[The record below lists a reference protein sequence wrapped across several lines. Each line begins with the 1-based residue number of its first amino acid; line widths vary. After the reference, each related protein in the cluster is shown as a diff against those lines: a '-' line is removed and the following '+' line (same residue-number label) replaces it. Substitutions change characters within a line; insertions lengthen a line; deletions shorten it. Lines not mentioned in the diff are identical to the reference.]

1 MNRLQLSDYIV
12 FIVYFV
18 IVAGYGYY
26 VYQKKKKKSVSASH
40 DYFLAEGS
48 LTWWAIGASLIA
60 SNISAEQFIGMSG
73 NGYFVGIAVAAYEW
87 IAAVALIIIAVWFM
101 PVYLKNKIYTMPQFL
116 KQRYNETVSLIMA
129 IFWLLLYIFVNL
141 TSILY
146 LGAIAISGLVGPQ
159 YLHTILVA
167 LAVFSLIITLGGMKV
182 IGYTDVIQVAVLI
195 IGGFATIYFA
205 LTIVSERFGLG
216 SDAWAGFTA
225 LMDRAPDHFH
235 MILDKPN
242 DATVNAALG
251 GDAAAQNTIDK
262 YLILPGIAMYFAGQW
277 IVNLNYWGCNQY
289 ITQRALGAD
298 LQTARKGILFAGF
311 LKLMM
316 PIIVMLPGIAAFV
329 LHENGH
335 LEGLRGMDDA
345 YSAILGFLPSG
356 LKGLAI
362 AALTAA
368 IVASLAGKLNSIAT
382 IYTLDIHMK
391 YFRKRKAASDDGVPS
406 TAVAGGGLPL
416 PSGVNEGVDADGH
429 SAAPEGDEKN
439 MVWTGKVVAFV
450 SIFVAV
456 IFEWEDLLGIGGKGG
471 FTFIQEYTGFIS
483 PGVFAMFILG
493 MFWKRTT
500 GTAAVVGL
508 ITGLFMSIFFKLW
521 AVPLFGAETLLY
533 SAFPTTV
540 DGNVVYQ
547 IPFLI
552 NMGWAFFFTMLVMV
566 SISLA
571 GPKVNPKAFAL
582 DKEMF
587 KVKPSVMAMIVA
599 TLLILAAIYIKFW

>member
-1 MNRLQLSDYIV
+1 MNSLPILDISI
-12 FIVYFV
+12 FV
-18 IVAGYGYY
+18 IYFILVAGYGYW
-26 VYQKKKKKSVSASH
+26 VYSKKKKASISASH

-87 IAAVALIIIAVWFM
+87 IAALALIIIAVWFM

-116 KQRYNETVSLIMA
+116 KTRYNETVSLIMA
-129 IFWLLLYIFVNL
+129 IFWLFLYVFVNL

-146 LGAIAISGLVGPQ
+146 LGAIAISGLIGPE
-159 YLHTILVA
+159 YLHTVMIA

-205 LTIVSERFGLG
+205 LTIVSEKFGLG
-216 SDAWAGFTA
+216 RDAIAGFKT
-225 LMDRAPDHFH
+225 LMAQAPDHFH
-235 MILDKPN
+235 MILKKPTEASSQE
-242 DATVNAALG
+242 DVN
-251 GDAAAQNTIDK
+251 K

-311 LKLMM
+311 LKLLM
-316 PIIVMLPGIAAFV
+316 PIIVMLPGIAAYV
-329 LHENGH
+329 LHQNGH
-335 LEGLRGMDDA
+335 LDGLRGMDDA

-368 IVASLAGKLNSIAT
+368 IVASLAGKLNSIGT
-382 IYTLDIHMK
+382 IFTLDIYLK
-391 YFRKRKAASDDGVPS
+391 YFRKKTVADSSGSETENVAAAQTHKDG
-406 TAVAGGGLPL
+406 
-416 PSGVNEGVDADGH
+416 E
-429 SAAPEGDEKN
+429 EKN
-439 MVWTGKVVAFV
+439 MVWVGRMTALV
-450 SIFVAV
+450 SIVLAV
-456 IFEWEDLLGIGGKGG
+456 VFEWRDMLGISSEGG
-471 FTFIQEYTGFIS
+471 FTFIQKYTGFIS

-500 GTAAVVGL
+500 GAAAVAGL
-508 ITGLFMSIFFKLW
+508 ITGFLMAIFFNSF
-521 AVPLFGAETLLY
+521 AVNLFGNETLMY
-533 SAFPTTV
+533 TAFKNN
-540 DGNVVYQ
+540 DGVYE

-552 NMGWAFFFTMLVMV
+552 NMGWAFVLTMVVMI
-566 SISLA
+566 SISLT
-571 GPKVNPKAFAL
+571 GPKINPKAFIL

-587 KVKPSVMAMIVA
+587 KLKPSIIAMIVF
-599 TLLILAAIYIKFW
+599 TLLILTALYVKFW